1 MTYTPLDS
9 ETLFSSVMR
18 CGLDALGVWYAI
30 LASKDRDGITPLTPE
45 SLALLTLTPEPE
57 VRAAWDRLAA
67 PDPKSKNPAYDG
79 RRIIQQPDGRWRVV
93 SSEEYRQKHSGAMYR
108 ASDAERKRRQRERER
123 AGREGAA
130 DVQGAHEARAL
141 LEPRDPANGVRV
153 AVAPESPPAAPSVPT
168 NGSAREEYA
177 RIIGERALEITG
189 NLQLS
194 SVEFGQILTWREEGI
209 PLRVVLSAIEEGL
222 RPAPGVTR
230 EPHSLRY
237 FDPIVRE
244 EWERVQKAGTV

>member
-45 SLALLTLTPEPE
+45 SLALLTLTPEAE
-57 VRAAWDRLAA
+57 VQAAWDRLAA

-123 AGREGAA
+123 AGRDGAA
-130 DVQGAHEARAL
+130 ESSEARL
-141 LEPRDPANGVRV
+141 VGTQGNPPDS
-153 AVAPESPPAAPSVPT
+153 APEQLMPGGPAASAAPSLPK
-168 NGSAREEYA
+168 NGAAREEYA

-209 PLRVVLSAIEEGL
+209 PLRVVLSAIEEGM

-230 EPHSLRY
+230 EPRSLRY